1 MSRIESLTKEQKER
15 MPEYRDKWMAI
26 GLSTDPADRSTAE
39 KGIKEVYSNAGIKSV
54 PKIIWCGSPL
64 SSGITKS
71 IVLNLKKLDVG
82 DSVKDSV
89 GDSVWDS
96 VRASVRASVGDSV
109 WASIGDSIGD
119 SVGDSVW
126 DSVGASVG
134 DSVKDSVGDSVWASV
149 WDSVGASVRAS
160 VWDSVGA
167 SVRASVRDSV
177 WDSIWDSVGA
187 SVWDS
192 VKDSVRDSIWGQHD
206 ANWLGFYDFFNNVLK
221 LERQTEKLSGLWT
234 VAQSAGWFIPYE
246 NICWISERHNVC
258 KLEKGKIHNEGGPAI
273 QYPDGFSIWGLNGV
287 RVSQEIAETPFNE
300 LDSRLILTEQNA
312 EVRKEIVRKIGIERV
327 CRDLNAECVDKEGE
341 YELLLLNL
349 QDGRKRPYL
358 KMTNP
363 SIECYHVEGV
373 HPDCDTV
380 EKALKWRNGS
390 SEVPLQLT

>member
-109 WASIGDSIGD
+109 WASIGD